1 MSELFHSPDLSNELF
16 DIDLG
21 EPGNDESRIYY
32 VTLKRE
38 LTIREFIDRWLK
50 NTGERGEFKVVDM
63 SFEERIKRRKTT
75 YFLVK
80 CEYRYGKII
89 SEPISD
95 YILDLKIKNV
105 FGSGGWGFSNFTF
118 EI

>member
-50 NTGERGEFKVVDM
+50 NT
-63 SFEERIKRRKTT
+63 
-75 YFLVK
+75 
-80 CEYRYGKII
+80 
-89 SEPISD
+89 
-95 YILDLKIKNV
+95 
-105 FGSGGWGFSNFTF
+105 
-118 EI
+118 